1 MRLEDVT
8 AEIRPRSD
16 WEAVDLGFAMARR
29 SFWRCLSVW
38 WLALLLPTVV
48 GIVLLRDHA
57 FVFATLFWW
66 WRPVASRM
74 VLFELS
80 RRLFGEAP
88 TWRQIWKEIPRAW
101 SRRFF
106 YRFAWSRFSPWAAVT
121 MPVEDLEGL
130 RGQAY
135 QQRAKLVMRR
145 GESAAFRL
153 TVGGSLASVWLM
165 FGLLGMVNM
174 LLPEGQNGV
183 FQEAWQAMRAGELG
197 EIGQAGSWILV
208 GCYLVALSLTDI
220 FVTGGG
226 FGIYVNSRTWIEG
239 WDVELAFKRM
249 ANRIGM
255 LSKLLVA
262 SCFLF
267 LQLPSGATVRPP
279 EEVIRE
285 VKSHPDFEVH
295 KTEVPVPVDSSS
307 KGGSSSS
314 SSTGGSPGGSTSPS
328 PGGSMDWFHY
338 LMRGFGTVLL
348 VVCLVAGLAFIAW
361 LLWTFRHLLRDR
373 SGSDGDPSAGA
384 KARVVMGMEVTP
396 ESLPEDIPDTAWRWW
411 CEGRRHESLALL
423 YRGAISRSIELARVE
438 ILESDTEGD
447 CLKRIC
453 EAGSR
458 AHPGYFKGLTGFWL
472 GLAYAKDFPDNDEV
486 QGLCRQWPYAERRQA

>member
-16 WEAVDLGFAMARR
+16 WEAVDLGFAMTRR
-29 SFWRCLSVW
+29 SFWRCLLVW
-38 WLALLLPTVV
+38 WLVLLLPTLV

-106 YRFAWSRFSPWAAVT
+106 YRLVWSRFSPWAPMT

-130 RGQAY
+130 RGKAY

-153 TVGGSLASVWLM
+153 SVGGSLASVWLM
-165 FGLLGMVNM
+165 LGLLGMVNM
-174 LLPEGQNGV
+174 LLPEGQDGV
-183 FQEAWQAMRAGELG
+183 FQETWQAMSEGELG
-197 EIGQAGSWILV
+197 GIGQAGSWILV
-208 GCYLVALSLTDI
+208 GCYLAAISLTDI

-255 LSKLLVA
+255 LSRLLIA
-262 SCFLF
+262 SFLLF
-267 LQLPSGATVRPP
+267 LQLPAGAAERPAD
-279 EEVIRE
+279 EVIRE
-285 VKSHPDFEVH
+285 VKSHPDFVVQ
-295 KTEVPVPVDSSS
+295 KMEVPVPDVSSS
-307 KGGSSSS
+307 KGSGSSGVSS
-314 SSTGGSPGGSTSPS
+314 GGSIE
-328 PGGSMDWFHY
+328 W
-338 LMRGFGTVLL
+338 LQLLIQGFGNLLL
-348 VVCLVAGLAFIAW
+348 VVCVVAGLAFVAW
-361 LLWTFRHLLRDR
+361 LLWNFRHLLRDR
-373 SGSDGDPSAGA
+373 SGIDGGPSAGT
-384 KARVVMGMEVTP
+384 KARVVIGMEVTP

-411 CEGRRHESLALL
+411 CEGRRHEAVALL

-438 ILESDTEGD
+438 IMESDTEGD
-447 CLKRIC
+447 CLRRIR
-453 EAGSR
+453 EAGSN
-458 AHPGYFKGLTGFWL
+458 AHPAYFKGLTGFWL
-472 GLAYAKDFPDNDEV
+472 GLAYAKDFPANEEV
-486 QGLCRQWPYAERRQA
+486 QGLCQQWPYAERRQA

>member
-38 WLALLLPTVV
+38 WLALLLPALV

-88 TWRQIWKEIPRAW
+88 SWRQVWKEIPRAW

-106 YRFAWSRFSPWAAVT
+106 YRLVWSRFSPWAPVT

-135 QQRAKLVMRR
+135 QQRTKLVMRR
-145 GESAAFRL
+145 GEGAAFRL
-153 TVGGSLASVWLM
+153 SLGGSLASVWLM
-165 FGLLGMVNM
+165 LGLLGMVNM
-174 LLPEGQNGV
+174 FLPEGQDGI
-183 FQEAWQAMRAGELG
+183 FLESWQAVRAGEVG
-197 EIGQAGSWILV
+197 GIGQAASWILV
-208 GCYLVALSLTDI
+208 GCYLMALSLTDL

-255 LSKLLVA
+255 LSKLLIA
-262 SCFLF
+262 SCFLL
-267 LQLPSGATVRPP
+267 LQLSSGAAERPA

-285 VKSHPDFEVH
+285 VKSHPDFVVQ
-295 KTEVPVPVDSSS
+295 KMQVPVPDT
-307 KGGSSSS
+307 SSSS
-314 SSTGGSPGGSTSPS
+314 SSSSGGSSSGSSS
-328 PGGSMDWFHY
+328 SRSSGGSMEW
-338 LMRGFGTVLL
+338 LQQVMQGFGNVLL
-348 VVCLVAGLAFIAW
+348 VVCIVAALAFVAW
-361 LLWTFRHLLRDR
+361 LLWNFRHLLKDR
-373 SGSDGDPSAGA
+373 SGLDGGPSEGT

-411 CEGRRHESLALL
+411 CEGRRHEAVALL

-438 ILESDTEGD
+438 IMESDTEGD
-447 CLKRIC
+447 CLRRIR

-458 AHPGYFKGLTGFWL
+458 AHPAYFKGLTGFWL
-472 GLAYAKDFPDNDEV
+472 GLAYAKDFPASDEV
-486 QGLCRQWPYAERRQA
+486 QGLCQQWPYGERRQA